1 MLNPCLLSLLRLKL
15 HGLAFVY
22 IEKSVVLH
30 LPEGPELRTHFL
42 QDREEKKKAQ
52 DSNPHPKEFCSAC
65 VCSTAELQPLQPGLK
80 NIVLVGIMHFSP
92 SPSWPRDYNE
102 LDELQSVSSERATAS
117 HTTFWT
123 SKEIRKEEK
132 MSLRPLV
139 EAVVI
144 ILVIGSGIGLSDS
157 KFPDWLIDRI
167 ELPAI
172 VSQDARFL
180 VSSKPR

>member
-1 MLNPCLLSLLRLKL
+1 M
-15 HGLAFVY
+15 
-22 IEKSVVLH
+22 
-30 LPEGPELRTHFL
+30 
-42 QDREEKKKAQ
+42 
-52 DSNPHPKEFCSAC
+52 
-65 VCSTAELQPLQPGLK
+65 CSTAELQPLQPGLK

-123 SKEIRKEEK
+123 SKGIGKEEK

-144 ILVIGSGIGLSDS
+144 VLVIGSGIGLSDS

-172 VSQDARFL
+172 VSQDAGFL